1 MVCHLACLRL
11 CDAGDNT
18 TNRIAGRRPFRD
30 LRYTAR
36 SDHGG
41 EAARTPVSSTIIP
54 ASSAHSDIVL
64 GQWRLSLT
72 HIHLH
77 PSQVSSIM
85 HSLPWT
91 RFLPTPKASCAER
104 RKASRSMQAPF
115 RLGCLISITY
125 SWSAC
130 RRAAQHTSS
139 TAYLAPFRPLVS
151 QSRDVVRALRVHGS
165 L

>member
-64 GQWRLSLT
+64 VPRGLAYIR
-72 HIHLH
+72 
-77 PSQVSSIM
+77 QVSSIL

-91 RFLPTPKASCAER
+91 KLPPTPTTLCAER
-104 RKASRSMQAPF
+104 RKASRSTQAPF
-115 RLGCLISITY
+115 HLDCWISIRS
-125 SWSAC
+125 SWSAW
-130 RRAAQHTSS
+130 RRALQPTSFTTS
-139 TAYLAPFRPLVS
+139 LASFCALVS
-151 QSRDVVRALRVHGS
+151 LSRDLVPAFYVHGPS
-165 L
+165 